1 MFYIWNTNINQSLV
15 MKKILSISLLSLLAT
30 NTFAGGYR
38 ISMQGQRQLA
48 MGHTGVAVI
57 GQNAE
62 SLFFN
67 PASGTFLKNKWS
79 FSAGATALVS
89 NVNFQN
95 SIYNWSN
102 STKNT
107 GTPFYFYGNYQATD
121 RFSVGLAVYTP
132 YGSSVEWQQ
141 DWPGSHLVNNIDLQA
156 IFVQPTVSYKITD
169 NISVGAG
176 LIYVSGGVTFNRN
189 LSRSMVDENGNRS
202 DVTIDA
208 GGVSAWGYN
217 LGVTARLD
225 DYVTFGVNYRSQID
239 MKVEG
244 GDAKFNDL
252 PSFLQGTYKDGKF
265 DATMPLPAELTIGF
279 SYQIN
284 KKWLAAV
291 DYNHTFWKA
300 YDNLVIDFDNPAIA
314 TSVNPRNYKSSGT
327 LRGGMQFAPSEKFSA
342 RVGGYYDIS
351 PVQDG
356 YFAPETPRNDALA
369 GTLGFTYQVSPKFG
383 IDFAASALHFEET
396 KNSYDHYTEDGTHVS
411 FGGDYR
417 SSAYSLGLGLS
428 YNF

>member
-1 MFYIWNTNINQSLV
+1 

-89 NVNFQN
+89 KVNFQN
-95 SIYNWSN
+95 SYYNWTN
-102 STKNT
+102 STENV
-107 GTPFYFYGNYQATD
+107 GTPFYFYGNYQASD
-121 RFSVGLAVYTP
+121 RFSVGLAIYTP
-132 YGSSVEWQQ
+132 YGSAVEWDQ
-141 DWPGSHLVNNIDLQA
+141 DWPGSHLVNNIDLKA
-156 IFVQPTVSYKITD
+156 IFVQPTVSYKITN
-169 NISVGAG
+169 NISLGAG
-176 LIYVSGGVTFNRN
+176 LIYVNGGVTFNRN
-189 LSRSMVDENGNRS
+189 LSRNMVDENGNRS

-208 GGVSAWGYN
+208 AGVSAWGYN
-217 LGVTARLD
+217 VGLTARLD

-239 MKVEG
+239 MKVSG
-244 GDAKFNDL
+244 GDATFNDM
-252 PSFLQGTYKDGKF
+252 PSFMTGTYKDGKF
-265 DATMPLPAELTIGF
+265 DATMPLPAELTVGF
-279 SYQIN
+279 SYKIN
-284 KKWLAAV
+284 EKWLAAV

-300 YDNLVIDFDNPAIA
+300 YDNLVIEFDNPAIG
-314 TSVNPRNYKSSGT
+314 TSVNPRNYKSTGT
-327 LRGGMQFAPSEKFSA
+327 MRGGLQFAPSEKFSA
-342 RVGGYYDIS
+342 RIGGYYDIS

-356 YFAPETPRNDALA
+356 YFAPETPRNDAVA
-369 GTLGFTYQVSPKFG
+369 GTAGFTYQITPKFAV
-383 IDFAASALHFEET
+383 DFAASALHFKET
-396 KNSYDHYTEDGTHVS
+396 KNSYNYYVEDGTKVS

-417 SSAYSLGLGLS
+417 SAAYSLGLGLS

>member
-1 MFYIWNTNINQSLV
+1 MSYIWDTNINKSLV

-62 SLFFN
+62 SMFFN

-89 NVNFQN
+89 NVKFQN

-102 STKNT
+102 STTNT

-132 YGSSVEWQQ
+132 YGSSVEWDQ

-208 GGVSAWGYN
+208 AGVSAWGYN

-244 GDAKFNDL
+244 GDAKFNDM
-252 PSFLQGTYKDGKF
+252 PSFLGGTYTNGKF

-300 YDNLVIDFDNPAIA
+300 YDNLVIDFDNPAIP

-327 LRGGMQFAPSEKFSA
+327 MRGGLQFAPSEKFSA

-369 GTLGFTYQVSPKFG
+369 GTVGFTYQVTPKFG
-383 IDFAASALHFEET
+383 IDFAASALHFKET
-396 KNSYDHYTEDGTHVS
+396 KNSYDHYIEDGNHVS

>member
-1 MFYIWNTNINQSLV
+1 IWNTNINKSLV

-30 NTFAGGYR
+30 NAFAGGYR

-67 PASGTFLKNKWS
+67 PASGTFLKDKWS

-89 NVNFQN
+89 NVKFQN
-95 SIYNWSN
+95 SLYNWSN
-102 STKNT
+102 STTNM
-107 GTPFYFYGNYQATD
+107 GTPFYFYGNYQASD

-132 YGSSVEWQQ
+132 YGSSVEWDT
-141 DWPGSHLVNNIDLQA
+141 DWAGSHLVNNIDLQA
-156 IFVQPTVSYKITD
+156 IFVQPTISYKITD

-176 LIYVSGGVTFNRN
+176 LIYVNGGVTFNRN

-208 GGVSAWGYN
+208 AGVSAWGYN
-217 LGVTARLD
+217 VGVTARLD
-225 DYVTFGVNYRSQID
+225 DHVTFGVNYRSQID

-244 GDAKFNDL
+244 GDAIFNDM
-252 PSFLQGTYKDGKF
+252 PSFLGGTYTNGKF
-265 DATMPLPAELTIGF
+265 NATMPLPAELTIGF

-284 KKWLAAV
+284 QKWLAAV
-291 DYNHTFWKA
+291 DYNYAFWKA
-300 YDNLVIDFDNPAIA
+300 YDNLVIEFDNPAIP

-327 LRGGMQFAPSEKFSA
+327 LRGGLQFAPSAKFSA

-369 GTLGFTYQVSPKFG
+369 GTVGFTYQITPKLG
-383 IDFAASALHFEET
+383 VDFAASALHFKET
-396 KNSYDHYTEDGTHVS
+396 KNSYD
-411 FGGDYR
+411 
-417 SSAYSLGLGLS
+417 
-428 YNF
+428 

>member
-1 MFYIWNTNINQSLV
+1 

-30 NTFAGGYR
+30 NAFAGGYR

-67 PASGTFLKNKWS
+67 PASGTFLKDKWS

-89 NVNFQN
+89 NVKFQN
-95 SIYNWSN
+95 SLYNWSN
-102 STKNT
+102 STTNM
-107 GTPFYFYGNYQATD
+107 GTPFYFYGNYQASD

-132 YGSSVEWQQ
+132 YGSSVEWDT
-141 DWPGSHLVNNIDLQA
+141 DWAGSHLVNNIDLQA
-156 IFVQPTVSYKITD
+156 IFVQPTISYKITD

-176 LIYVSGGVTFNRN
+176 LIYVNGGVTFNRN

-208 GGVSAWGYN
+208 AGVSAWGYN
-217 LGVTARLD
+217 VGVTARLD
-225 DYVTFGVNYRSQID
+225 DHVTFGVNYRSQID

-244 GDAKFNDL
+244 GDAIFNDMPIFLGGTYTNGKFN
-252 PSFLQGTYKDGKF
+252 
-265 DATMPLPAELTIGF
+265 ATMPLPAELTIGF

-284 KKWLAAV
+284 QKWLAAV
-291 DYNHTFWKA
+291 DYNYAFWKA
-300 YDNLVIDFDNPAIA
+300 YDNLVIEFDNPAIP

-327 LRGGMQFAPSEKFSA
+327 LRGGLQFAPSAKFSA

-369 GTLGFTYQVSPKFG
+369 GTVGFTYQITPKLG
-383 IDFAASALHFEET
+383 VDFAASALHFKET
-396 KNSYDHYTEDGTHVS
+396 KNSYDHYIEDGNHVS

>member
-1 MFYIWNTNINQSLV
+1 MSYIWDTNINKSLV

-62 SLFFN
+62 SMFFN

-89 NVNFQN
+89 NVKFQN

-102 STKNT
+102 STTNT

-132 YGSSVEWQQ
+132 YGSSVEWDR

-208 GGVSAWGYN
+208 TGVSAWGYN

-244 GDAKFNDL
+244 GDAKFNDM
-252 PSFLQGTYKDGKF
+252 PSFLGGTYTNGKF

-300 YDNLVIDFDNPAIA
+300 YDNLVIDFDNPAIP
-314 TSVNPRNYKSSGT
+314 TSINPRNYKSSGT
-327 LRGGMQFAPSEKFSA
+327 MRGGLQFAPSEKFSA

-369 GTLGFTYQVSPKFG
+369 GTVGFTYQVTPKFG
-383 IDFAASALHFEET
+383 IDFAASALHFKET
-396 KNSYDHYTEDGTHVS
+396 KNSYDHYIEDGNHVS

>member
-1 MFYIWNTNINQSLV
+1 

-30 NTFAGGYR
+30 NAFAGGYR

-67 PASGTFLKNKWS
+67 PASGAFLKDKWS

-89 NVNFQN
+89 NVKFQN
-95 SIYNWSN
+95 SLYNWSN
-102 STKNT
+102 STTNM
-107 GTPFYFYGNYQATD
+107 GTPFYFYGNYQASD

-132 YGSSVEWQQ
+132 YGSSVEWDT
-141 DWPGSHLVNNIDLQA
+141 DWAGSHLVNNIDLQA
-156 IFVQPTVSYKITD
+156 IFVQPTISYKITD

-176 LIYVSGGVTFNRN
+176 LIYVNGGVTFNRN

-208 GGVSAWGYN
+208 AGVSAWGYN
-217 LGVTARLD
+217 VGVTARLD
-225 DYVTFGVNYRSQID
+225 DHVTFGVNYRSQID

-244 GDAKFNDL
+244 GDAIFNDM
-252 PSFLQGTYKDGKF
+252 PSFLGGTYTNGKF
-265 DATMPLPAELTIGF
+265 NATMPLPAELTIGF

-284 KKWLAAV
+284 QKWLAAV
-291 DYNHTFWKA
+291 DYNYAFWKA
-300 YDNLVIDFDNPAIA
+300 YDNLVIEFDNPAIP

-327 LRGGMQFAPSEKFSA
+327 LRGGLQFAPSAKFSA

-369 GTLGFTYQVSPKFG
+369 GTVGFTYQITPKLG
-383 IDFAASALHFEET
+383 VDFAASALHFKET
-396 KNSYDHYTEDGTHVS
+396 KNSYDHYIEDGNHVS